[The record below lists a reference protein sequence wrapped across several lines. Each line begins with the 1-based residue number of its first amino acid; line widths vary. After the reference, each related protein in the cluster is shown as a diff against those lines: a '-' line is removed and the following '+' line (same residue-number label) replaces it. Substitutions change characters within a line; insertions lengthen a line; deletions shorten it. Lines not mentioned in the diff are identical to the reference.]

1 MPPSVTVV
9 IDPFGEYP
17 RPAEAE
23 VPFERTLR
31 SLLSQSYPPDRTT
44 ILVTCT
50 SREAPSV
57 RRIIADEPRARVV
70 DVPEGNGYYQKKN
83 QGMREATTDIVMLA
97 DGDVAY
103 PPEWI
108 AEMVAAFERGGEK
121 VVYVQGV
128 SRFAPGRY
136 SDILSPMYF
145 RNFLPEGPTPQ
156 VISSH
161 NVAIRTRDVPEFQ
174 FEETTLRGGTE
185 RPLSERIT
193 GAGRTIWH
201 NRRATVRHE
210 PVSDLHELR
219 MQADDRG
226 YYRMI
231 MWRRTPNRADRALRP
246 LGYLA
251 IPIYVAYVALRDAGR
266 QLRDRP
272 ARGLTGAGLL
282 KIPGYIAVTF
292 AFHVVAG
299 LSMLRVL
306 RHYKRTGE
314 FPPAPH
320 GDVEGPLDLGR
331 PKPAAASPDSTS
343 ANAPKAS

>member
-1 MPPSVTVV
+1 MLPSVTVV

-17 RPAEAE
+17 RPPEAE

-31 SLLSQSYPPDRTT
+31 SLLDQSYPAEQLT

-50 SREAPSV
+50 DREAPSV
-57 RRIIADEPRARVV
+57 RKIVANEPRASVV

-83 QGMREATTDIVMLA
+83 QGMREATSDIVMLA

-103 PPEWI
+103 PPEWVG
-108 AEMVAAFERGGEK
+108 EMVAAFERGGED

-136 SDILSPMYF
+136 SDILSPLYF
-145 RNFLPEGPTPQ
+145 RNFLPEGPTQQ
-156 VISSH
+156 VLSAH
-161 NVAIRTRDVPEFQ
+161 NVAIRTRDVADFQ
-174 FEETTLRGGTE
+174 FEETKLRGGTE
-185 RPLSERIT
+185 RPLSERIAR
-193 GAGRTIWH
+193 AGRTIWH

-210 PVSDLHELR
+210 PVTDLHELR
-219 MQADDRG
+219 SQADDRG

-231 MWRRTPNRADRALRP
+231 MWRRTPHRADRALEP

-251 IPIYVAYVALRDAGR
+251 IPIYVAYVAVRDAGR

-272 ARGLTGAGLL
+272 ARGLTGLGLL
-282 KIPGYIAVTF
+282 KIPAYIAVTF
-292 AFHVVAG
+292 AFHVIAG

-306 RHYKRTGE
+306 RHFNRTGE

-320 GDVEGPLDLGR
+320 GHVDGPLDLGGRELGAVSPR
-331 PKPAAASPDSTS
+331 PSRTDAPRAS
-343 ANAPKAS
+343 